1 MVIPLFCQA
10 VKPQPL
16 YTQENQV
23 QEEYV
28 YTNLYLDVAF
38 DPVFSGRDMNIQ
50 RWMKGW
56 IQWPTQNR
64 QFWDLGVWA
73 FYHKYQPLHDFHSY
87 TYKVDHK
94 YSICCEEISYSPFC
108 PAVTPALRSGKRIT
122 ALVLLQHSPL
132 GQMCIVPEGKR
143 LYLQQSDNFRDW

>member
-50 RWMKGW
+50 R
-56 IQWPTQNR
+56 
-64 QFWDLGVWA
+64 
-73 FYHKYQPLHDFHSY
+73 
-87 TYKVDHK
+87 
-94 YSICCEEISYSPFC
+94 
-108 PAVTPALRSGKRIT
+108 
-122 ALVLLQHSPL
+122 
-132 GQMCIVPEGKR
+132 
-143 LYLQQSDNFRDW
+143 